1 MICLSSSQFSVGRY
15 LLSSFLIKFVN
26 SPSACFFSY
35 FEREEAVGF
44 PHGSRCFHT
53 RGRYEWGSLIRI
65 LSCSLVQRWWW
76 RWWDKSEH
84 WISSVLLS
92 SHKVQLRL
100 PKSQSSL
107 FLKIYLSNSIW
118 VTCSRCS
125 DSRFLVQESESESH
139 SVVSDSLRPHGLYS
153 PWNSPGQ
160 NTGVGSHSLLQGIFS
175 TQGLNWG
182 VLHCRQILYQ
192 LSHKG
197 SPKILEWVAH
207 PFSSRS
213 SQPRN
218 WTRVFCIAGR
228 FFTNWAMSAP
238 PNSHIIRNVTKIYS
252 LDILIFLI
260 KKLWISWASLVV

>member
-26 SPSACFFSY
+26 SPSACIFSY

-53 RGRYEWGSLIRI
+53 RGRYEWASLIRI

-76 RWWDKSEH
+76 WWWDKSEH

-139 SVVSDSLRPHGLYS
+139 SVSCLTLCDPMDCIVHGI
-153 PWNSPGQ
+153 
-160 NTGVGSHSLLQGIFS
+160 LQA
-175 TQGLNWG
+175 
-182 VLHCRQILYQ
+182 RM
-192 LSHKG
+192 
-197 SPKILEWVAH
+197 LEWVAV
-207 PFSSRS
+207 PFSRGSSWPRDWTEVSR
-213 SQPRN
+213 
-218 WTRVFCIAGR
+218 IASR
-228 FFTNWAMSAP
+228 FFT
-238 PNSHIIRNVTKIYS
+238 
-252 LDILIFLI
+252 
-260 KKLWISWASLVV
+260 SWATREAPKYWSG